1 MATQQTLD
9 SIVLYIRD
17 RLIDAKIDANESHK
31 LAMNSYGAGYDAGV
45 VYALEEIL
53 TEITGEPAA

>member
-1 MATQQTLD
+1 MMPTTKN
-9 SIVLYIRD
+9 IIIK
-17 RLIDAKIDANESHK
+17 RLRERLADAKIDANESHK

-45 VYALEEIL
+45 VYTLEEIL